1 MNELINAVRKDYGVL
16 VHYKER
22 ETMSF
27 ARKGM
32 NLEIVTL
39 KEISKLRHMPLLLS
53 EM

>member
-1 MNELINAVRKDYGVL
+1 MNELKNVVHKDYGVL

-39 KEISKLRHMPLLLS
+39 KEISRLRHMPLLLC
-53 EM
+53 EK